1 MLPRSPAPRSAAAAS
16 SEAVRCRCWSIPAN
30 VTPAHAR
37 IPFDHSNRR
46 QTHRNAPSS
55 SMPCARYALISPAP
69 GHLLPLRCQPQC
81 ASAAATSPQAP
92 QCDLLRQLST
102 PSTHSFRGYGARP
115 PRQRTMLPN
124 CSRSTL
130 VEPLE
135 RLPRL
140 YCRTHSRRRP
150 RVGVE
155 GTCTRDGD
163 RAGRRRRSRG
173 RAKAVGR
180 CLPGLTSG
188 SLSVKSRLLR
198 FSQVSTKSPLW
209 EPTFVGFWW

>member
-1 MLPRSPAPRSAAAAS
+1 
-16 SEAVRCRCWSIPAN
+16 
-30 VTPAHAR
+30 
-37 IPFDHSNRR
+37 
-46 QTHRNAPSS
+46 
-55 SMPCARYALISPAP
+55 MPCARYALISPAP

-92 QCDLLRQLST
+92 QCDLLRQMST
-102 PSTHSFRGYGARP
+102 PNTHSFRGQVARP

-150 RVGVE
+150 CVGVE

-163 RAGRRRRSRG
+163 RAGPDGTPGGEQRRRG
-173 RAKAVGR
+173 RY
-180 CLPGLTSG
+180 LPGLTSG
-188 SLSVKSRLLR
+188 SLSVKSRLLTK
-198 FSQVSTKSPLW
+198 SQVSTKSPLW
-209 EPTFVGFWW
+209 EPTFVRFWW